1 MSANEFTT
9 GPLTLDEMMKIV
21 SLLENPPE
29 AAAIRKALRFYDLP
43 EIEEYLWPGSD
54 ALMKTLRGHAC
65 READGAII
73 AMMRGSRSVLEI
85 GSGFGGMLNRMA
97 AVMPKG
103 ATVVSVSA
111 ANSAPEHLNEQAS
124 LKEACRKL
132 SILGANV
139 QLFIGDSHSQKVV
152 DAVSNYGP
160 YDFVLVNGD
169 EKDWESYSPMGRE
182 AFRG

>member
-43 EIEEYLWPGSD
+43 EIKDYLWPGSD
-54 ALMKTLRGHAC
+54 ALINTLRSYAC
-65 READGAII
+65 RDVAGVLELV
-73 AMMRGSRSVLEI
+73 RGSRSVLEI
-85 GSGFGGMLNRMA
+85 GSGFGGMLTRMA
-97 AVMPKG
+97 SIMPKG
-103 ATVVSVSA
+103 CTIVSVSA
-111 ANSAPEHLNEQAS
+111 ANSAPSYLNEQAS
-124 LKEACRKL
+124 LKETCRKL

-169 EKDWESYSPMGRE
+169 EKDWENYSPMGRE